1 MKIPITGQSDKHL
14 ILGRSSM
21 SNYNEFG
28 NFNLQTGVMRIKLTI
43 LLSVAFFAARAQT
56 RLAPTFMPTYVPW
69 SVSVPDNANHTW
81 QLRPFAAM
89 SAGYLFV
96 GGGLSYVSAPLG
108 IALYRPLNNNFTT
121 FAAATVAP
129 AVFHFS
135 SLYTGTPHYPGNNV
149 TGLGV
154 NAAVTGGL
162 IYTNDAK
169 TFSIS
174 GSISVER
181 GSYPVY
187 VSPASN
193 PRKQY

>member
-1 MKIPITGQSDKHL
+1 
-14 ILGRSSM
+14 
-21 SNYNEFG
+21 
-28 NFNLQTGVMRIKLTI
+28 MRIKLTI

-56 RLAPTFMPTYVPW
+56 RLAPTFMPAYASWPAST
-69 SVSVPDNANHTW
+69 SDNANHTW

-89 SAGYLFV
+89 SAGYLFL
-96 GGGLSYVSAPLG
+96 GGGLTYVSVPLG
-108 IALYRPLNNNFTT
+108 VALYRPLDNHFTT

-135 SLYTGTPHYPGNNV
+135 SLYTGSPNYPGSNV

-181 GSYPVY
+181 GSYPAY
-187 VSPASN
+187 VPPASN
-193 PRKQY
+193 PRKQ